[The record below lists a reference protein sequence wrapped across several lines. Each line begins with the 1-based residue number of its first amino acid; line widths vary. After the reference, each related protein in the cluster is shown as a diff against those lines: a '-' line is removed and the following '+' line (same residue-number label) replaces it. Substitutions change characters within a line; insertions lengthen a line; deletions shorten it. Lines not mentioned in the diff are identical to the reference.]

1 MRRLRRPFFARPS
14 TTVAPELLNKL
25 LVAGA
30 SVGRI
35 VEVEAYMA
43 DDPASHAFRGQT
55 RRNATMFGKAG
66 VLYVY
71 FTYGMH
77 HCANIVTGSVGDGQA
92 VLLRAVTP
100 VAGVDEIR
108 ARRPGRADRSLTD
121 GPGKLCQAFGLD
133 LRHDRLDLCA
143 SAVGRLDRR
152 RRRPAA
158 RSATSRSAGRY
169 QRRGRA
175 AVALAGPLSC
185 WRPVRRDASAST
197 NRGGGRRQGD
207 RPGGRRRAIAR
218 A

>member
-1 MRRLRRPFFARPS
+1 MAKPEMARSEVGRMRRLRRPFFARPS
-14 TTVAPELLNKL
+14 PTVAPELLNKL

-133 LRHDRLDLCA
+133 LHHDGLDLCA
-143 SAVGRLDRR
+143 SASAVWIGDDGVAPPEAPRVGPRVGISVGVEL
-152 RRRPAA
+152 P
-158 RSATSRSAGRY
+158 
-169 QRRGRA
+169 
-175 AVALAGPLSC
+175 
-185 WRPVRRDASAST
+185 WRWRVP
-197 NRGGGRRQGD
+197 
-207 RPGGRRRAIAR
+207 
-218 A
+218 